1 LVGSGTLAGVGVR
14 DQCEEESH
22 MTPMTRDDLL
32 ALPPTIGVATA
43 ARALGCSR
51 GFVYGLLQR
60 GEFPCRILRL
70 GSKYLVPTADLLRLL
85 GMSEN
90 GSEVDRRQDGEV
102 EDVSSQQTTTTGTTT
117 AGSATDRRHAS

>member
-1 LVGSGTLAGVGVR
+1 
-14 DQCEEESH
+14 

-51 GFVYGLLQR
+51 GFVYGLVRR

-70 GSKYLVPTADLLRLL
+70 GNKYLILTADLLRVL
-85 GMSEN
+85 GMSED
-90 GSEVDRRQDGEV
+90 GSDVARRQDGEV
-102 EDVSSQQTTTTGTTT
+102 EDAGSQQTTTGKTTITGRTEDRQR
-117 AGSATDRRHAS
+117 ASSAR

>member
-1 LVGSGTLAGVGVR
+1 
-14 DQCEEESH
+14 

-51 GFVYGLLQR
+51 GFVYGLLRR

-70 GSKYLVPTADLLRLL
+70 GNKYLVPTAELLRVL
-85 GMSEN
+85 GMSEY
-90 GSEVDRRQDGEV
+90 GSDIDRSQDGEV
-102 EDVSSQQTTTTGTTT
+102 EAVRSQQMTSGTT
-117 AGSATDRRHAS
+117 AAPRRMEDRYRALSAR